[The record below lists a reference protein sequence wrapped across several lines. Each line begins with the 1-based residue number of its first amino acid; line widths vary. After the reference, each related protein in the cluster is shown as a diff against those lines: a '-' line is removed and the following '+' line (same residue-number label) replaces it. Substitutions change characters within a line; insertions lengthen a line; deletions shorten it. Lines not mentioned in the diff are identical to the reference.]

1 MVMYSIIHLYMK
13 KCRGGSSD
21 KQNFHGLC
29 LKRRM
34 VAQCAG
40 AGKRQCEVATLQ
52 TIYVYLKPKIGF
64 H

>member
-1 MVMYSIIHLYMK
+1 MQ
-13 KCRGGSSD
+13 KCRGGSGD

-29 LKRRM
+29 LKRLM

-52 TIYVYLKPKIGF
+52 TIYVYLKPKIGL